1 MRGGAHPWNPIGLN
15 GPDVFQGG
23 LVMKDDYE
31 GAVAGECSADAEDQ
45 RKLEEWAE
53 KLSLSVD
60 DLKVFCRH
68 GFYYEKVP
76 ATNTP
81 SRRALLAYLKRA
93 DTGPSKWLLIS
104 GLYPECQYSEAE
116 RRKRLRALYRA
127 VVLLIKR
134 ALIRHASEE
143 ADERSIFWDP
153 IAEICRDLELP
164 ASKLSSFCKE
174 YSGHSL
180 SQVVDCV
187 RAERIKK
194 VLKVKIRL
202 FVREFRTHCASSV
215 QDAPEEM
222 DCWGVWKA
230 LKKSRRWP
238 EFCRN
243 TWAIE
248 LGFSSYRRLY
258 RACLA
263 VWKQTPHQLELALI
277 SDCLRADE
285 LKNSTDDVFEK
296 ELNYDEIQELV
307 RSIAVYVDEG

>member
-1 MRGGAHPWNPIGLN
+1 VIGMCGGAHPWNPIGLN
-15 GPDVFQGG
+15 WPDFFQGG
-23 LVMKDDYE
+23 SSMNDDYGGSE
-31 GAVAGECSADAEDQ
+31 SGGVSTDAEDQ
-45 RKLEEWAE
+45 RKLDEWAE

-76 ATNTP
+76 PTNTP

-104 GLYPECQYSEAE
+104 GLYPECQYSEPE

-127 VVLLIKR
+127 VVLLVKR
-134 ALIRHASEE
+134 ALVRHAAEG
-143 ADERSIFWDP
+143 DEDRFLFWDP
-153 IAEICRDLELP
+153 IAEVCRDLELP
-164 ASKLSSFCKE
+164 ASKLSAFCKE
-174 YSGHSL
+174 YSGNSL

-194 VLKVKIRL
+194 LLKVKIRL
-202 FVREFRTHCASSV
+202 FVRDFRTHCASLV
-215 QDAPEEM
+215 QESAEEI

-230 LKKSRRWP
+230 LKVSRRWP

-263 VWKQTPHQLELALI
+263 VWKQTPHQLINVLFAMILNLI
-277 SDCLRADE
+277 PINR
-285 LKNSTDDVFEK
+285 
-296 ELNYDEIQELV
+296 
-307 RSIAVYVDEG
+307 